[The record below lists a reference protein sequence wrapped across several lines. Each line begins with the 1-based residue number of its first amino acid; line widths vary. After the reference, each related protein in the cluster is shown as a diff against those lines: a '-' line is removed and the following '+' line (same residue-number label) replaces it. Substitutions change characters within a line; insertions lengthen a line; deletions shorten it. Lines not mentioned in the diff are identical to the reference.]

1 MKRTF
6 LFVAASM
13 LLAGICAFADEAT
26 VIDFTLLKPDC
37 VADENGNPTE
47 NGHTVMDFST
57 AANNAGLLSK
67 SFLENFLASSGV

>member
-26 VIDFTLLKPDC
+26 VIPEQIGRYINKDEAEIVKSIYADFLCT
-37 VADENGNPTE
+37 
-47 NGHTVMDFST
+47 
-57 AANNAGLLSK
+57 GLSDLCIPVWCDWFYSDK
-67 SFLENFLASSGV
+67 GRRH